1 MLFRSRPRQFKGKPA
16 GRALFKAEVRKRKA
30 AFLWLKSNNLYYA
43 NVEWR
48 DDAADAW
55 TGDNVEV
62 GRTREADSDSFHV
75 PAVTRLCFARWME
88 HARSETLAGDFG
100 YTIRKR
106 IREVIMDS
114 GCDDEEPG
122 SASAVES
129 NVWAAIRRLVAEVFR
144 KDVFRMATTL
154 PQDIL
159 AVALAA
165 RGVLELSLPQDTDPA
180 DTLRALRSLDTTDCP
195 VDLHVF
201 HAELDAVMMEEYD
214 ENPAGV
220 RWSNRPSRLCWCAP
234 ELDQQGDD
242 KPDPDAVVDVAED
255 VVGDPTGVPGSAS
268 ERPDADR
275 PIHGRKVKYPRVD
288 PPEVEDEPGQA
299 IREDTPGYIPKA
311 FPKLFPHGTG
321 DYHCDRPG
329 LRRTFRFEE
338 WGRYVML

>member
-1 MLFRSRPRQFKGKPA
+1 M
-16 GRALFKAEVRKRKA
+16 
-30 AFLWLKSNNLYYA
+30 
-43 NVEWR
+43 
-48 DDAADAW
+48 
-55 TGDNVEV
+55 
-62 GRTREADSDSFHV
+62 
-75 PAVTRLCFARWME
+75 
-88 HARSETLAGDFG
+88 
-100 YTIRKR
+100 
-106 IREVIMDS
+106 
-114 GCDDEEPG
+114 
-122 SASAVES
+122 
-129 NVWAAIRRLVAEVFR
+129 
-144 KDVFRMATTL
+144 
-154 PQDIL
+154 PQN
-159 AVALAA
+159 
-165 RGVLELSLPQDTDPA
+165 TDPA
-180 DTLRALRSLDTTDCP
+180 ATLRALRSLDTTDCP

-214 ENPAGV
+214 ENPEVVHVGTTAAAEARDDVEYRQKVLESLAGV
-220 RWSNRPSRLCWCAP
+220 AEQVVGGPADLPGSAGAAP
-234 ELDQQGDD
+234 DVDQQGDD

-338 WGRYVML
+338 WGRYVMLWHDGRFLRHTRFRYWLLDTMLRVMVPGV